1 MKLLWITHR
10 RKSEMSATTRLGI
23 SSALGNRGW
32 TIEFMSPDG
41 DYPVKRSKR
50 LGRGHRSFTQ
60 SVSDTLKTID
70 LDSISVAIVEWTG
83 VEGASDTLSK
93 GSVPW
98 IMMDRSPP
106 VATGPAGWFQRK
118 QYAKAWNIARAQGAG
133 RAVKSAYMA
142 ATQSWDGPSAMVPAG
157 VDISAFESA
166 SMNEKPLV
174 VCHGSLDRSREL
186 HRLAK
191 MGVNLLLFGEG
202 NDSQRLA
209 GMTRVEGVGG
219 VSSRLANADVG
230 VLHLPNRDVWKSASP
245 LKVAEYAA
253 SGLPVVCS
261 DVSGLERYRD
271 AEWLK
276 LTPLGDDDACRTAL
290 QTLCNLPLEERRRL
304 GALARKEAENS
315 MTWEHCTEA
324 LHEMLLEVK
333 R

>member
-10 RKSEMSATTRLGI
+10 RKSEMSATTRQGV

-41 DYPVKRSKR
+41 DYPVKRSNQ
-50 LGRGHRSFTQ
+50 LGQGHRSFTRR
-60 SVSDTLKTID
+60 VSAALSTFD
-70 LDSISVAIVEWTG
+70 LSSISVAIDEWTG
-83 VEGASDTLSK
+83 VEGDAGPLGKD
-93 GSVPW
+93 SVPW
-98 IMMDRSPP
+98 VLMDRSPP
-106 VATGPAGWFQRK
+106 VAAGLIGWIQGK
-118 QYAKAWNIARAQGAG
+118 QYGKAWKIARKLGAG
-133 RAVKSAYMA
+133 RAVKSAYRA
-142 ATQSWDGPSAMVPAG
+142 STQSWDGAPAIVPAG
-157 VDISAFESA
+157 GDISAFEIA

-174 VCHGSLDRSREL
+174 VCHGSLDRTREL
-186 HRLAK
+186 HRLTK

-209 GMTRVEGVGG
+209 NMTRVEGVGG
-219 VSSRLANADVG
+219 VSSRLASADVG
-230 VLHLPNRDVWKSASP
+230 VLHHPKREEWRNASH

-276 LTPLGDDDACRTAL
+276 LIPLGDDDACRTAL
-290 QTLCNLPLEERRRL
+290 QTLCGLPIEERQRL
-304 GALARKEAENS
+304 GSLARKEAENS
-315 MTWEHCTEA
+315 MTWAHCTEA

>member
-1 MKLLWITHR
+1 
-10 RKSEMSATTRLGI
+10 MSAATRLGI
-23 SSALGNRGW
+23 SSALVNRGW

-41 DYPVKRSKR
+41 DYPVKRSNR
-50 LGRGHRSFTQ
+50 LGRGHRSFSQ
-60 SVSDTLKTID
+60 SVSAALNAID
-70 LDSISVAIVEWTG
+70 LSTISVAIVEWTG
-83 VEGASDTLSK
+83 VEGAAGDLSK

-98 IMMDRSPP
+98 VMMDRSPP
-106 VATGPAGWFQRK
+106 VATGLIGWFQRK
-118 QYAKAWNIARAQGAG
+118 QYGKAWNIARAQGAG

-142 ATQSWDGPSAMVPAG
+142 ASQSWDGPSATVPAG
-157 VDISAFESA
+157 VDISSFEIA

-174 VCHGSLDRSREL
+174 VCHGSLDRTREL
-186 HRLAK
+186 HRLTM

-209 GMTRVEGVGG
+209 SMTRVEGTGD
-219 VSSRLANADVG
+219 VSSRLAGADVG
-230 VLHLPNRDVWKSASP
+230 VLHLPNRDVWRHASP

-276 LTPLGDDDACRTAL
+276 LIPLGDDDACRTAL
-290 QTLCNLPLEERRRL
+290 QTLCGLPIEERQRL

-315 MTWEHCTEA
+315 MTWEYCTEA
-324 LHEMLLEVK
+324 LHQMLLEVK

>member
-32 TIEFMSPDG
+32 AIEFMSPDG

-50 LGRGHRSFTQ
+50 LGQGHRSFTR
-60 SVSDTLKTID
+60 SVSAALNTID
-70 LDSISVAIVEWTG
+70 LSSISVVIVEWTG
-83 VEGASDTLSK
+83 VEGAAGPLAK

-98 IMMDRSPP
+98 VMMDRSPP
-106 VATGPAGWFQRK
+106 VATGLIGWLQRK
-118 QYAKAWNIARAQGAG
+118 QYGKAWNIARRLGAG

-142 ATQSWDGPSAMVPAG
+142 TTQSWDRPSAIVPAG
-157 VDISAFESA
+157 VDISAFETA

-186 HRLAK
+186 HRLTK

-209 GMTRVEGVGG
+209 NMTRVEGAGD
-219 VSSRLANADVG
+219 VSSRLAGADIG
-230 VLHLPNRDVWKSASP
+230 VLHLPNRDVWKQASP

-261 DVSGLERYRD
+261 DVSGLDRYRD

-276 LTPLGDDDACRTAL
+276 LIPLGDDDACRIAL
-290 QTLCNLPLEERRRL
+290 QTLCGHPIEERRRL
-304 GALARKEAENS
+304 GLLARKEAENS
-315 MTWEHCTEA
+315 MTWAHCTEA

>member
-23 SSALGNRGW
+23 SSALAKREW

-41 DYPVKRSKR
+41 DYTVERSSR

-60 SVSDTLKTID
+60 SVSAALSMID
-70 LDSISVAIVEWTG
+70 LSSISIAIVEWTG
-83 VEGASDTLSK
+83 VEGAAGPLAK
-93 GSVPW
+93 GLVPW
-98 IMMDRSPP
+98 VVMDRSPP
-106 VATGPAGWFQRK
+106 VARGIIGWFQRK
-118 QYAKAWNIARAQGAG
+118 QYEKAWGIAREQGAG

-142 ATQSWDGPSAMVPAG
+142 TTQSWDGPSAMVPAG
-157 VDISAFESA
+157 VDIAAFEIA

-186 HRLAK
+186 HRLTK

-209 GMTRVEGVGG
+209 NMTRVEGAGE
-219 VSSRLANADVG
+219 VSSRLAGADVG
-230 VLHLPNRDVWKSASP
+230 VLHLPNRDVWRHASP

-261 DVSGLERYRD
+261 DVSGLECYRD

-276 LTPLGDDDACRTAL
+276 LVPLGDDDACRTAL
-290 QTLCNLPLEERRRL
+290 QTLCSLPLEERQRL

-315 MTWEHCTEA
+315 MTWAHCTEA
-324 LHEMLLEVK
+324 LHQMLLEVK